1 MVWYWWQIWLIYWWN
16 FVGSAPQWALDGAPT
31 AEYLVWIL
39 NCHILSELIWV
50 ISDIFMAHHVISQ
63 PSEHEHHEPFKYC
76 GPCCHLPLVT
86 YVWSMHK
93 KGHSTWFFFQ
103 SAAQKQSPEL
113 GEFTGRNE
121 FARRAY
127 LKKKKELTALCRME
141 RMRGRDAT
149 GSTAKHNKQETYL
162 DTERHSI
169 FIKKYKLTVALRKSI
184 MILCVHLNRVAW
196 QQK

>member
-1 MVWYWWQIWLIYWWN
+1 MTDLINLLMEFCW
-16 FVGSAPQWALDGAPT
+16 SAPQWALDRAPT

-63 PSEHEHHEPFKYC
+63 PSEYEHHEPFKYC

-103 SAAQKQSPEL
+103 SAAQKQSTEL
-113 GEFTGRNE
+113 DEFTGRNE
-121 FARRAY
+121 FAKRAY
-127 LKKKKELTALCRME
+127 LKKKRKKNWQLHVEWNAGETEMPQEAQQNTTNRSLIWTQN
-141 RMRGRDAT
+141 AT
-149 GSTAKHNKQETYL
+149 VSL
-162 DTERHSI
+162 
-169 FIKKYKLTVALRKSI
+169 
-184 MILCVHLNRVAW
+184 
-196 QQK
+196 

>member
-1 MVWYWWQIWLIYWWN
+1 MEFCW
-16 FVGSAPQWALDGAPT
+16 SAPQWALDRAPT

-63 PSEHEHHEPFKYC
+63 PSEYEHHEPFKYC

-103 SAAQKQSPEL
+103 SAAQKQSTEL
-113 GEFTGRNE
+113 DEFTGRNE
-121 FARRAY
+121 FAKRAY
-127 LKKKKELTALCRME
+127 LKKKEKKTDSFMSNGMQERQRCHRKHSKTQQTGALSGHRMLQYLYKEVQVNSCTQEIYNDPLC
-141 RMRGRDAT
+141 AP
-149 GSTAKHNKQETYL
+149 
-162 DTERHSI
+162 
-169 FIKKYKLTVALRKSI
+169 
-184 MILCVHLNRVAW
+184 
-196 QQK
+196 

>member
-127 LKKKKELTALCRME
+127 LKKKKKRIDSFMSNGAHERQRCYWKHSKTQQTGALSGYRTPQYLYKEVQVNSC
-141 RMRGRDAT
+141 T
-149 GSTAKHNKQETYL
+149 QEIYN
-162 DTERHSI
+162 DP
-169 FIKKYKLTVALRKSI
+169 
-184 MILCVHLNRVAW
+184 LCAP
-196 QQK
+196 

>member
-121 FARRAY
+121 FARRTY
-127 LKKKKELTALCRME
+127 LKKKKKKKNWQLYVEWSAWEAEMLLEAQQNTTNRSLIWIQN
-141 RMRGRDAT
+141 AT
-149 GSTAKHNKQETYL
+149 VSL
-162 DTERHSI
+162 
-169 FIKKYKLTVALRKSI
+169 
-184 MILCVHLNRVAW
+184 
-196 QQK
+196 